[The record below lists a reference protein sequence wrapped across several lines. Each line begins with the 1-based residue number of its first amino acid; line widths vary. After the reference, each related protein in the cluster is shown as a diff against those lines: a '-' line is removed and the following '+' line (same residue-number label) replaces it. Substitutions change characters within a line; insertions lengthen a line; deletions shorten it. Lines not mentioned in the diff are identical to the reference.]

1 MITLKGEGELA
12 LMREAGRIASAALRL
27 GGSLVRPGISTKELD
42 RAMHKFILEQ
52 GATPS
57 FLGYGGFPGTACI
70 SINEQVIH
78 GIPGKRLLCEGDI
91 VSIDVG
97 AIYKGY
103 HGDCAATF
111 ACGQVSAQAR
121 RLIEVTRAS
130 FFEGLR
136 FAREGCRLGDIGFAI
151 QSYVEKAG
159 FSVVRQYVGH
169 GIGTEMHEEPEVP
182 NYGMPGRG
190 LRLLP
195 GMVIAVEPM
204 VNEGTFERDAFLKDS
219 QELEAVVIT
228 ADGKLSAHYENTLAI
243 TKGEPEI
250 LTICNLEE

>member
-1 MITLKGEGELA
+1 M
-12 LMREAGRIASAALRL
+12 
-27 GGSLVRPGISTKELD
+27 
-42 RAMHKFILEQ
+42 
-52 GATPS
+52 
-57 FLGYGGFPGTACI
+57 
-70 SINEQVIH
+70 IH

-136 FAREGCRLGDIGFAI
+136 FAREGCRLGDVGFAI

-204 VNEGTFERDAFLKDS
+204 VNEGTFDVKVLPDKWT
-219 QELEAVVIT
+219 VIT

>member
-1 MITLKGEGELA
+1 MIALKGEGELA

-27 GGSLVRPGISTKELD
+27 GGSLVRPGVSTRELD

-57 FLGYGGFPGTACI
+57 FLGYGGFPATACI

-78 GIPGKRLLCEGDI
+78 GIPGKRLLREGDI

-111 ACGQVSAQAR
+111 PCGEVSAQAR
-121 RLIEVTRAS
+121 RLIEVTRGS
-130 FFEGLR
+130 FFEGIR

-169 GIGTEMHEEPEVP
+169 CIGSEMHEEPEVP

-195 GMVIAVEPM
+195 GMVIAIEPM
-204 VNEGTFERDAFLKDS
+204 VNEGVYDV
-219 QELEAVVIT
+219 AVLPDNWTVVT

-243 TKGEPEI
+243 TRGDPEI
-250 LTICNLEE
+250 LTVCNLEE

>member
-159 FSVVRQYVGH
+159 FSVVRQ
-169 GIGTEMHEEPEVP
+169 
-182 NYGMPGRG
+182 
-190 LRLLP
+190 
-195 GMVIAVEPM
+195 
-204 VNEGTFERDAFLKDS
+204 
-219 QELEAVVIT
+219 
-228 ADGKLSAHYENTLAI
+228 
-243 TKGEPEI
+243 
-250 LTICNLEE
+250 